1 LKKSPEKTPK
11 HLNPLNDAMI
21 RKISSQFLEEEE
33 RRRDLA
39 DYVSNV
45 VVMKARRDNFFNKN
59 LAFLTIAERETHT
72 R

>member
-1 LKKSPEKTPK
+1 MSPEKTPK

-39 DYVSNV
+39 DYVA
-45 VVMKARRDNFFNKN
+45 MKARRDKK
-59 LAFLTIAERETHT
+59 IK
-72 R
+72 